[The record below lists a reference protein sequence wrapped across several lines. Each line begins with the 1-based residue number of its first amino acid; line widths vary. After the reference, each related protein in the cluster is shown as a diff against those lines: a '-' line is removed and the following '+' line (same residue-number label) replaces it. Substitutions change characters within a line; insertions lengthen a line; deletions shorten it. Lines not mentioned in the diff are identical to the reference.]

1 LIPSLGPTAFVLAW
15 IVLVVPSATRHDQPC
30 LGWHCSEWAGLKFVV
45 VVVVV
50 VVVLP
55 FVVAVPAVI
64 PTDLVEAHQAVIV
77 GVDSVELE
85 QWVELEF
92 VELVVAVAVAAVVA
106 VAVFVGLIVAVAA
119 ATVVAAVE
127 SVVDEVVPVVVVSAV
142 VAAAVAVVAA
152 AAVTAAAAV
161 VVVPTVFAQRLARS
175 SEIES
180 GALDSCLFWPRR
192 PPRQMLSR

>member
-1 LIPSLGPTAFVLAW
+1 MIPSLGPTAFVLAW

-30 LGWHCSEWAGLKFVV
+30 LGWHCSEWAGLKF